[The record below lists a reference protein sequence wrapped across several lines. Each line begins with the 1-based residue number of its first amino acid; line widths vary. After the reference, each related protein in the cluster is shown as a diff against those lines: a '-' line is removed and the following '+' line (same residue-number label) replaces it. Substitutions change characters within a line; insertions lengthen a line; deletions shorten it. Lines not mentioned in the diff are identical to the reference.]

1 MEHDK
6 FNIESI
12 TLKQY
17 LQNKLNFDNE
27 QCKSIIDDL
36 YEIQNKK
43 NIEKYNYYYRCNLC
57 NKLTDIDDL
66 IRCDKCSDLY
76 CNKCYEGYE
85 RRDLNGKI
93 LDYELSHYDECDE
106 EQNNHNFSINEI
118 FHNIIK
124 ILKHYDCYDC
134 NIIINDKL
142 ETEEINLTTLNNEY
156 TKYTYAP
163 NNINFVFEKYDNKYE
178 KEYDIVIQFNYHTN
192 SIDNIKEVN
201 NCGYD
206 LLHILELNIYKDY
219 FKDLNITKCSNIG
232 TIIDKE
238 EFILNSFIN
247 INLNDNVELDFG
259 LF

>member
-1 MEHDK
+1 MEHNK

-27 QCKSIIDDL
+27 QCKSIINDL
-36 YEIQNKK
+36 YKIQNKK
-43 NIEKYNYYYRCNLC
+43 NIEKNNYYYSCDLC
-57 NKLTDIDDL
+57 DKPINIDNL
-66 IRCDKCSDLY
+66 IRCDKCGNLY
-76 CNKCYEGYE
+76 CNECYEGYE
-85 RRDLNGKI
+85 HRDSNGKI
-93 LDYELSHYDECDE
+93 LDYELSHECDE

-124 ILKHYDCYDC
+124 ILEHYDCYDC
-134 NIIINDKL
+134 DIIINDKFESKL
-142 ETEEINLTTLNNEY
+142 INLNTLNKEY
-156 TKYTYAP
+156 EKYTYAP
-163 NNINFVFEKYDNKYE
+163 NNINFVFKKYDKQYE

-201 NCGYD
+201 NCGND

-219 FKDLNITKCSNIG
+219 FKDLDIIECSNIG

-238 EFILNSFIN
+238 EFILNSIIN
-247 INLNDNVELDFG
+247 INLNNNIEPDFG
-259 LF
+259 LFI